1 MALIGLIPLRAGS
14 KELPGKNT
22 RSLTGRPLFQHSID
36 HARSAGIESLIVS
49 TDIEELFDTDLGS
62 DVIVARRPPELGADN
77 TPMNHVLRHVLARDF
92 PEPGTIVLLQA
103 TSPLRDPSDIRRA
116 IDLHAAEDYDLVM
129 SVTEANSSVMKWG
142 RIEGQDFLPL
152 SDPTYCFANRDDLP
166 AVYRPN
172 GAIYVFDADWFRE
185 VGTLSGGRIGAIQM
199 PAERSHD
206 IDTRADFEAVSAL
219 ISSDKRRD
227 A

>member
-1 MALIGLIPLRAGS
+1 MASVALIPLRAGS
-14 KELPGKNT
+14 KGLPGKNT
-22 RSLTGRPLFQHSID
+22 RSLAGKPLFQHSID
-36 HARSAGIESLIVS
+36 HARSAGIERLIVS

-62 DVIVARRPPELGADN
+62 DVCVAERPPELGADN
-77 TPMNHVLRHVLARDF
+77 TPMDQVLHHVLTRDF
-92 PEPGTIVLLQA
+92 PGPGTIVLLQA

-129 SVTEANSSVMKWG
+129 SVTKANSGVMKWG
-142 RIEGQDFLPL
+142 RVEGRDFLPL
-152 SDPTYCFANRDDLP
+152 SDASYCFSNRDELP

-185 VGTLSGGRIGAIQM
+185 VGKLSGGRIGVIQM

-206 IDTRADFEAVSAL
+206 IDTRADFDAISAQ
-219 ISSDKRRD
+219 ISGENRRD